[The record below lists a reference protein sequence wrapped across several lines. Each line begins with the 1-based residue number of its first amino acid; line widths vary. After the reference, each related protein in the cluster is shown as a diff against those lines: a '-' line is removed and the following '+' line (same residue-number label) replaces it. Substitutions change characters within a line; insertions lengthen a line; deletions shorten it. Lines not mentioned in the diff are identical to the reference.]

1 VVLIEAFYTIE
12 VKADNL
18 DVGREERRRH
28 NLRSQAEGGWGG
40 KATMCVE
47 TRFMLIPKTPLH
59 TGAGLLLGAWQQETR
74 KVKLQEVRVEI
85 KVREESESQSK
96 IKSQKIS
103 RSPEDKAN

>member
-1 VVLIEAFYTIE
+1 M
-12 VKADNL
+12 
-18 DVGREERRRH
+18 GRESNHVCRDTIHVNSENPSAYRCRTFTWC
-28 NLRSQAEGGWGG
+28 LA
-40 KATMCVE
+40 
-47 TRFMLIPKTPLH
+47 
-59 TGAGLLLGAWQQETR
+59 QQETR